1 LVCLGYAFAADLLPY
16 SWALLLI
23 CFCYVVDQALNAVS
37 MARATYMR
45 KIALVPE
52 DISPSLSLGTSI
64 DHLVTMVLPILG
76 GFVWYNSGPDGY
88 KYVFLGGAAIALLN
102 FISTRFIRIGG
113 AEAEAVAAGSQKR

>member
-1 LVCLGYAFAADLLPY
+1 MLFAADLLPY

-76 GFVWYNSGPDGY
+76 GFVWYNSGPNGY

-102 FISTRFIRIGG
+102 FISARFIRIKEVQAEGIVTG
-113 AEAEAVAAGSQKR
+113 ASKK